1 VADSKQSRPL
11 QHAPQETPIMLARH
25 RSAIDQKTPANQRRK
40 HPHGALLALLC
51 AAASGGFVATA
62 QASTTIAEFH
72 VTAADMDLG
81 LSSNLGSGSSIGHAW
96 DYGSVF
102 GPGSGSG
109 SGSSVDFSLDGKR
122 PLGQSFTVSTGH
134 DWDHITFNFYSRDTG
149 EAAAAGHLYLFSAPF
164 TGFGALNDQ
173 TAGLLGI
180 GSATGGVYAFDA
192 SLRLHADT
200 KYYVYSDEPVA
211 GAGGILWTGYY
222 GSGPRYAGGDFYMGI
237 PVTSYGSQGSVLLT
251 TAYSASPQADA
262 AFKVMGVSAVPEPGA
277 LSMLFAGLG
286 ALGCISLTRRTSK

>member
-1 VADSKQSRPL
+1 MSTAFSSALGQS
-11 QHAPQETPIMLARH
+11 
-25 RSAIDQKTPANQRRK
+25 TPAHPGRR
-40 HPHGALLALLC
+40 PRHGALLALLC
-51 AAASGGFVATA
+51 AAGSGGLVSTA

-72 VTAADMDLG
+72 VSASDMDLG
-81 LSSNLGSGSSIGHAW
+81 LSSGLSSFPGSFLDNFSGIGA
-96 DYGSVF
+96 
-102 GPGSGSG
+102 GSGSG
-109 SGSSVDFSLDGKR
+109 VSVDLSLDGKR
-122 PLGQSFTVSTGH
+122 PLGQSFTVSTGQ

-173 TAGLLGI
+173 TPGLLGI
-180 GSATGGVYAFDA
+180 GSVAGDVYAFDE

-200 KYYVYSDEPVA
+200 KYYVYADEPVA

-237 PVTSYGSQGSVLLT
+237 PVTSYDSQGSVLLT

-277 LSMLFAGLG
+277 LSLLFSGLL
-286 ALGCISLTRRTSK
+286 ALGGLSLTRRTKG

>member
-1 VADSKQSRPL
+1 
-11 QHAPQETPIMLARH
+11 MLARQ
-25 RSAIDQKTPANQRRK
+25 RSAIDQKTPAIQRRK

-62 QASTTIAEFH
+62 QASTTITEFH

-102 GPGSGSG
+102 GPGPGPGSG
-109 SGSSVDFSLDGKR
+109 SGSSVDLSLDGKR
-122 PLGQSFTVSTGH
+122 PLGQSFTVPTGQ

-173 TAGLLGI
+173 TPGLLGI
-180 GSATGGVYAFDA
+180 GSATGDVYAFDG

-200 KYYVYSDEPVA
+200 KYFVYADEPVA
-211 GAGGILWTGYY
+211 GPGGILWTGYF
-222 GSGPRYAGGDFYMGI
+222 GSGARYAGGDFFVGRPAM
-237 PVTSYGSQGSVLLT
+237 SYDSQGSVLLT
-251 TAYSASPQADA
+251 NVYFASSQSDA